1 LNKKS
6 KFFFQIFGQRN
17 PTAVQF
23 AKTVLKIDLEQFF
36 LELTCFL
43 FFLSFKYNSRVVD
56 IFYYNLSI
64 NFSIK
69 NRIIFKKNFQ
79 AKFSIKGFQK

>member
-1 LNKKS
+1 
-6 KFFFQIFGQRN
+6 
-17 PTAVQF
+17 
-23 AKTVLKIDLEQFF
+23 
-36 LELTCFL
+36 L

-64 NFSIK
+64 TFSIK